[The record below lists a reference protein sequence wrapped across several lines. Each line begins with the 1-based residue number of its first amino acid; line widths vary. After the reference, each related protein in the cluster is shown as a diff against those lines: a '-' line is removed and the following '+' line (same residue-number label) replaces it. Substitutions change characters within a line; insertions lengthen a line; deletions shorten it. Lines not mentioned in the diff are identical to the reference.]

1 MTDKLRRI
9 LIAEDDD
16 DARIALKLMLKL
28 SSFDVIEAIDG
39 RQAVE
44 SVFSHKPDLVLMDLS
59 LPVIDGLQATQEIR
73 TQPEFQ
79 NLPIIFVTGYDQQ
92 ETIDRIRAS
101 GGTDCINKPIEF
113 DDLKQMIEKYLP
125 ASRD

>member
-1 MTDKLRRI
+1 MTDTLRRI

-28 SSFDVIEAIDG
+28 SKFDVVEATDG
-39 RQAVE
+39 RQAVD
-44 SVFSHKPDLVLMDLS
+44 SVFSNKPDLVLMDLS

-73 TQPEFQ
+73 TQPGFQ

-113 DDLKQMIEKYLP
+113 DDLKKMIETYLG
-125 ASRD
+125 SRRE

>member
-1 MTDKLRRI
+1 MTDTLRRI

-28 SSFDVIEAIDG
+28 SKFDVVEATDG
-39 RQAVE
+39 RQAVD
-44 SVFSHKPDLVLMDLS
+44 SVFSNKPDLVLMDLS
-59 LPVIDGLQATQEIR
+59 LPVIDGLQATREIR

-92 ETIDRIRAS
+92 EAIDRIRDS

-113 DDLKQMIEKYLP
+113 DDLKKMIETYLG
-125 ASRD
+125 SRRE